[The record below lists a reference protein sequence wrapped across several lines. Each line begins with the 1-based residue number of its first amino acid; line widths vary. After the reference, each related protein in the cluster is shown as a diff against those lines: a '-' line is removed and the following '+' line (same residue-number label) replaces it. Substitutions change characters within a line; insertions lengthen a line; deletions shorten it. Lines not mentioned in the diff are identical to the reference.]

1 MPEELEFMSRVKF
14 GKIIEKQV
22 VDKKLSYIDAVI
34 ETCEMT
40 KIDPQDV
47 KKFISAVI
55 KEKIEAEAM
64 NLNYLPRQNELI
76 FEWKDT
82 NGYK

>member
-1 MPEELEFMSRVKF
+1 MTMPEELEFMSRVKF

-22 VDKKLSYIDAVI
+22 LDKKLTYIDAVI

-47 KKFISAVI
+47 KKFISNVI
-55 KEKIEAEAM
+55 REKIEAEAM

-76 FEWKDT
+76 FE
-82 NGYK
+82 

>member
-76 FEWKDT
+76 FE
-82 NGYK
+82 